1 LTGHLYDSVKVYVQ
15 CNEIE
20 ALPKRQGTEIRS
32 KDAMAPVWVKSV
44 ATPDA
49 AASPNKGGFS
59 KTRCLSTSR
68 PAGRKPGVVLASVR
82 NRFSGH
88 LFQRAGACDFRHF
101 TGRQNGR
108 T

>member
-68 PAGRKPGVVLASVR
+68 PAGKTGALEGA
-82 NRFSGH
+82 
-88 LFQRAGACDFRHF
+88 AGASFFELRLM
-101 TGRQNGR
+101 GLNP
-108 T
+108 